1 MLAGWQHHEY
11 AAQVP
16 PNLGHFSSF
25 GNNHLNISTHMCKI
39 SFQALQYIFHFHL
52 FSARTQTFISIK
64 WLTHAECKLQ
74 SSRDPETVW
83 TQGKPTVAT
92 HLCPQPPQRGP
103 QPPSVQ
109 WLPSFPPPHPHSS
122 SYALSPLSCLL
133 RLSNGQPPLIPA
145 LLFLQI
151 KFQLFVNL
159 CENDKPVPELSFNT
173 QKHK

>member
-1 MLAGWQHHEY
+1 MQ
-11 AAQVP
+11 
-16 PNLGHFSSF
+16 
-25 GNNHLNISTHMCKI
+25 IT
-39 SFQALQYIFHFHL
+39 
-52 FSARTQTFISIK
+52 
-64 WLTHAECKLQ
+64 KLQ
-74 SSRDPETVW
+74 RSRDSVDTGEAHSGHTPMP
-83 TQGKPTVAT
+83 PTPTAGST
-92 HLCPQPPQRGP
+92 APLCPMIA
-103 QPPSVQ
+103 
-109 WLPSFPPPHPHSS
+109 LLPPPHPHSS